1 VSRYRRWNELLEL
14 LAAAG
19 QLQAGDAAG
28 GASRPQDAGADVAS
42 A

>member
-14 LAAAG
+14 LAAAR
-19 QLQAGDAAG
+19 QPQAGDAAG
-28 GASRPQDAGADVAS
+28 DGSRMQDAGADVAS

>member
-1 VSRYRRWNELLEL
+1 MSRYRRWDELLEL

-19 QLQAGDAAG
+19 QLQAGDAARD
-28 GASRPQDAGADVAS
+28 ASRPRDAGADVAS

>member
-1 VSRYRRWNELLEL
+1 MSHYRRWNELLEL

-28 GASRPQDAGADVAS
+28 GASRPQDAGTDVAS